1 MKTTIDRA
9 GRLVIP
15 RSVRTQ
21 LGLEHGGE
29 VDIFVDGASIRLE
42 PTAGAELTEV
52 DGLLVIPATGETIDD
67 DVVRELRRA
76 DQR

>member
-15 RSVRTQ
+15 RAMRTQ
-21 LGLEHGGE
+21 LGLERGGDVE
-29 VDIFVDGASIRLE
+29 VSIDGASIRIE
-42 PTAGAELTEV
+42 PTAGSELADI
-52 DGLLVIPATGETIDD
+52 DGLLVIPATGEPIDD
-67 DVVRELRRA
+67 EVVRELRRA